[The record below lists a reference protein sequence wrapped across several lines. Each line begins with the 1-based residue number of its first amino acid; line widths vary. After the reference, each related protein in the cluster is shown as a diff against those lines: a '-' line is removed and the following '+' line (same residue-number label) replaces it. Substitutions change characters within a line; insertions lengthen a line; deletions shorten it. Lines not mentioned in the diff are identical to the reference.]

1 VRRGIEPSPESAGLT
16 PAEVAERAALPTPHL
31 ALDAAI
37 EWYADRWNKVGSHEE
52 ANQVTAEITR
62 TAQGLTAEA
71 LLAYAAGSPARR
83 AVLLGVFV
91 LDRAK
96 RKLEER

>member
-1 VRRGIEPSPESAGLT
+1 MRRTIEPSAEPAGLT
-16 PAEVAERAALPTPHL
+16 PAEVAARAALPSQYL
-31 ALDAAI
+31 SLDAAI
-37 EWYADRWNKVGSHEE
+37 EWYADRWNKVGSQEE

>member
-1 VRRGIEPSPESAGLT
+1 MRRGIEPSPEPAGLT
-16 PAEVAERAALPTPHL
+16 PAEVAERAALPSPHL
-31 ALDAAI
+31 SLNAAI
-37 EWYADRWNKVGSHEE
+37 EWYADRWNKVGSQEE
-52 ANQVTAEITR
+52 ANQVTVEITR
-62 TAQGLTAEA
+62 TAEGLTAEA
-71 LLAYAAGSPARR
+71 FMAYAAASPARR